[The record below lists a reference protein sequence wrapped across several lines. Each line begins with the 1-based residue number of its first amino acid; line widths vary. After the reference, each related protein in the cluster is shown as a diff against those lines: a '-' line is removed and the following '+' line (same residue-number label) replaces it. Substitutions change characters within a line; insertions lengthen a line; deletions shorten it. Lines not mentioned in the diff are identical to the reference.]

1 MPRYHSKYTERQN
14 SDIRFAVLFALENMA
29 KNNGIDIKTMQT
41 TPPYSLDL
49 NGITSQ
55 KISHEIKK
63 LIDSGMVVKGVVK
76 GKPVRYMLR
85 STYESL
91 VENRQ
96 ILPQEFGYGDYRDEV
111 MQENYN
117 DNNDYNEEEV
127 CNRIMRYSAPKVKEM
142 W

>member
-111 MQENYN
+111 APQN
-117 DNNDYNEEEV
+117 DNYNEEEV

>member
-76 GKPVRYMLR
+76 GKAVRYMFP
-85 STYESL
+85 STYEAL
-91 VENRQ
+91 GENRQ
-96 ILPQEFGYGDYRDEV
+96 ILPQ
-111 MQENYN
+111 
-117 DNNDYNEEEV
+117 
-127 CNRIMRYSAPKVKEM
+127 
-142 W
+142 

>member
-111 MQENYN
+111 APQNEND
-117 DNNDYNEEEV
+117 DNYNEEEV